1 MDEPGRKINSVLF
14 ICTANRFRS
23 PLASA
28 IFSKLL
34 RESGNSETFKVSDAG
49 TWTEEGLAV
58 TREALVFGESIGV
71 DLSKHTS
78 QVINAKIL
86 SEHQLVIVMEMGHK
100 EAIISEF
107 PEAAKKVYVMT
118 EIAGGTP
125 YDIPD
130 PYMLGENGN
139 EIANEIRQFIIT
151 NFDRIIQLSC

>member
-1 MDEPGRKINSVLF
+1 MDEHGGKINSVLF

-23 PLASA
+23 PIASA

-34 RESGNSETFKVSDAG
+34 WESGNSETFKVSDAG
-49 TWTEEGLAV
+49 TWTEEGLPV

-86 SEHQLVIVMEMGHK
+86 TEHQLVIVMEIGHK

-107 PEAAKKVYVMT
+107 PEAAKKVYVLT

-130 PYMLGENGN
+130 PYLHGENGN
-139 EIANEIRQFIIT
+139 EIANEIRQLII
-151 NFDRIIQLSC
+151 NHFDRIVQLSC

>member
-1 MDEPGRKINSVLF
+1 MVFFLNMNSILF
-14 ICTANRFRS
+14 VCTANRFRS

-34 RESGNSETFKVSDAG
+34 WESGNTEPFRVNDAG
-49 TWTEEGLAV
+49 TWTEEGLPV
-58 TREALVFGESIGV
+58 TREALVIGESMGV

-100 EAIISEF
+100 EAISSEF
-107 PEAAKKVYVMT
+107 PEVADKVHLLT
-118 EIAGGTP
+118 GIAGGMS

-130 PYMLGENGN
+130 PYMPGENGN
-139 EIANEIRQFIIT
+139 EIAKEIRKFILN
-151 NFDRIIQLSC
+151 NFDRIVQLSC